1 VNGARRKTWFFSFFH
16 EYFFRQLELVGSA
29 QRTSGAKQFA
39 EKRISRLL
47 GAPQRLKP
55 ALILRHVRHR

>member
-1 VNGARRKTWFFSFFH
+1 VNGARRETWFFSFFH
-16 EYFFRQLELVGSA
+16 EYFFVSLNWWDA

-55 ALILRHVRHR
+55 ALILQHLRHR